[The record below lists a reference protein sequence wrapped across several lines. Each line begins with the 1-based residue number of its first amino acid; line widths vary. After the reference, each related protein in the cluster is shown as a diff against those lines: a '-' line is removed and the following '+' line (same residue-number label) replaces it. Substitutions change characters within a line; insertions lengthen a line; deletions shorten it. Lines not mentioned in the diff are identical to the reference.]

1 MTKSK
6 YNLVFWLRNAEVIKN
21 LNPTKS
27 LLVTI
32 YAYEYH
38 GTDYQLVFDIHILYI
53 NTNFLIHR
61 GTLLGVWKNNKV
73 HGEYHVFCIELQNLN

>member
-6 YNLVFWLRNAEVIKN
+6 YNLVFWLRNEEVIKN

-38 GTDYQLVFDIHILYI
+38 DKDYQLVFDIHILYI
-53 NTNFLIHR
+53 NTNCRI
-61 GTLLGVWKNNKV
+61 TLLGVWKKEV
-73 HGEYHVFCIELQNLN
+73 HDEYHVFCIELQNLN